1 MGEFSDCNLLAL
13 MPCPLK
19 VPFERLITDYVKKKK
34 EEGVELNCSIV
45 ANANN
50 HLTFYEQIDAFRE
63 IDEIPDIV
71 ISPGLN
77 NFFYDEFH
85 NRFISKGYF
94 RNPIEYNEAE
104 NFENIGYQDV
114 AKNYTMFTL
123 NLLVIVV
130 NKDRLRGA
138 EVPKRFGDLLSKEY
152 YKNIS
157 IRGRDEFVCETV
169 LLNFY
174 KEYGFEGIKL
184 LSENVK
190 EGLHPAEMVK
200 RATSTNYQDPAIYVM
215 PYFFARN
222 ISARENI
229 ELIWP
234 EDGAL
239 VNAISMLVKKG
250 ISKDV
255 KDLTEYIVGQEVGRV
270 FTNAAFPV
278 SNPAVELGIF
288 EDKEYKWLGWDF
300 IQNNNLRKVMDE
312 ITGYYMSFQI

>member
-1 MGEFSDCNLLAL
+1 MENFSNCNLLAL

-19 VPFERLITDYVKKKK
+19 VPFERLITGYVEKKKQ
-34 EEGVELNCSIV
+34 EGVKLNCNIV

-50 HLTFYEQIDAFRE
+50 HLAFYEQIDAFE
-63 IDEIPDIV
+63 DIDEIPDIV

-94 RNPIEYNEAE
+94 RNPIEYGEAE
-104 NFENIGYQDV
+104 DFQNIGYPDV
-114 AKNYTMFTL
+114 DRNYTMFTL

-130 NKDRLRGA
+130 NKDRLKGA
-138 EVPKRFGDLLSKEY
+138 GIPKSFGDLLSKEY

-200 RATSTNYQDPAIYVM
+200 KATSANHQDPAIYVM

-222 ISARENI
+222 ISARKNI
-229 ELIWP
+229 ELVWP

-239 VNAISMLVKKG
+239 VNAISMLVKRD

-255 KDLTEYIVGQEVGRV
+255 KDLAGYIAGQEVGRV

-278 SNPAVELGIF
+278 SNPTVELGSF
-288 EDKEYKWLGWDF
+288 KDKKYKWLGWKF
-300 IQNNNLRKVMDE
+300 IQDNNLRKVMDE
-312 ITGYYMSFQI
+312 ITNYYISFQI